1 MQLPETLKDYIKCEL
16 NDSALYV
23 QLAET
28 APDEESKDI
37 LNKMSEDK
45 IRHAKE
51 FQVIY
56 NGLTNKKY
64 EPTAINTL
72 RSRSY
77 RENLRNRVKEE
88 GRGYKRYRD
97 HYNRGLGDTLLLTS
111 LFGAATDSNLNSL
124 LLLYLLSKL

>member
-1 MQLPETLKDYIKCEL
+1 MKLPEILESYIQSEL

-23 QLAET
+23 QLAVN
-28 APDEESKDI
+28 APDEEANKI
-37 LNKMSEDK
+37 LNKMASDK
-45 IRHAKE
+45 SRHAKE
-51 FQVIY
+51 FQLIY
-56 NGLTNKKY
+56 NGLTGKMY
-64 EPTAINTL
+64 EPAIINTL

-97 HYNRGLGDTLLLTS
+97 HYSSGIGNALLLTS

-124 LLLYLLSKL
+124 LLLYLLSRN